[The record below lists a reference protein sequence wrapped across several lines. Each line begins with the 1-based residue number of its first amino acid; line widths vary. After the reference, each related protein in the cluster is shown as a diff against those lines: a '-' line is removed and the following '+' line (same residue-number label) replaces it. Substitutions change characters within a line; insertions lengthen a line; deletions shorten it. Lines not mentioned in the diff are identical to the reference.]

1 MMSSLE
7 SLGKSL
13 EESERITAA
22 RIWYT
27 YDVLRKEF
35 KMLESR
41 AKRTQ
46 EFKNLLDVYSEENC
60 EASDGVDRNRKSKMV
75 KLNIGGEVHIIKRR
89 SILSDGDQM
98 SFLFLMIS
106 GRWDY
111 LLPKDCNGVIFID
124 LDPAL
129 FKPILDKLRYRS
141 NCSTNE
147 PLVQRISMDKRASF
161 YAAVSYYKMGRIANG
176 NTALSVES
184 EIECMNDPKNILL
197 LHSFLPSDLIK
208 MRLRFDLLYRGSR
221 DEMSAAAFHRICDG
235 KDDTISVI
243 KDSNGNVFGGFA
255 DKAWS
260 SQDSYVKSEKSFLF
274 SLKSSMGNH
283 VVKFPVDVRDRNS
296 LRHHPSCMC
305 AFGSK
310 DIVIGDS
317 VNSINI
323 SRAYR
328 NPSSAY
334 SASYCTGGNS
344 TFTVHEIEVYQVIQE
359 GSEVPVKFNADDL
372 PIIPRSS
379 TETEQAPFEAVSESK
394 AVSSAYTTQTN
405 KFSLDLL
412 HMAKVAQMAE
422 EKLLLELMWIEH
434 LSVPMSKRNLSTGLL
449 AEWQRICE
457 ESADVLPLS
466 NGVVVTSY
474 GSETL
479 KRIEESIAS
488 PQNKIGLKRKRDSSE
503 SRTMCS
509 GKKVFSSSLVCKEVD
524 TTVDD
529 VISFNVGGIIIA
541 VLRSTLLLQAPRSIF
556 AASYSDRWLQRADEL
571 DECGN
576 IYMVKDNHSLSF
588 TVIFLYLKSY
598 FPCFYLCF
606 FVSLFRKEEDIL

>member
-22 RIWYT
+22 RVWYT
-27 YDVLRKEF
+27 YDVLKKEF

-60 EASDGVDRNRKSKMV
+60 EAADGVDRNRKSKMV

-405 KFSLDLL
+405 NFSLDLL

-434 LSVPMSKRNLSTGLL
+434 LSVPMSKRNVSTGLL

-466 NGVVVTSY
+466 NGVVVTSC

-479 KRIEESIAS
+479 KRVEESMARLGMKVGS
-488 PQNKIGLKRKRDSSE
+488 KMMRNSTD
-503 SRTMCS
+503 
-509 GKKVFSSSLVCKEVD
+509 GKVKSI
-524 TTVDD
+524 TTGNADKAVDD
-529 VISFNVGGIIIA
+529 VISFNVGGTIIA
-541 VLRSTLLLQAPRSIF
+541 VLRSTLLLQAPNSTF
-556 AASYSDRWLQRADEL
+556 AASYSDRWVQQPDEI

-576 IYMVKDNHSLSF
+576 IYMVKENMMSLHLHRF
-588 TVIFLYLKSY
+588 YFLSSC
-598 FPCFYLCF
+598 FPCL
-606 FVSLFRKEEDIL
+606 L